1 MMQPLT
7 KKIWT
12 ILLLAI
18 TCSITAYSNTNNDNK
33 AQLPIIDKFKKWMA
47 QHPDERLYLSTDKSL
62 YTPGET
68 VWFTTFVRNAST
80 LTTDSISSIL
90 HVEVINP
97 KGTVEN
103 HLKYMIADG
112 VVNGNFLFTHGM
124 AGGVYKFKAYTM
136 WQLNDTTQ
144 KIFEKEITLQ
154 NAIMPSLIMKLDY
167 KEKGYSPGQ
176 TATADLEL
184 KSLDDLA
191 IRQHEFEY
199 TILLRGEKKLE
210 QKSITDDKGKAVIN
224 YTLPADLKSADGL
237 LSVKLTYKGVTE
249 SISRSIPINLKNITV
264 EFYPEGGD
272 LVAGVTSNV
281 AFAAVDEYGKPVNIE
296 GAVYNAAGAQQ
307 ATFSSFHHGM
317 GKFKLTA
324 QLGAGYYALING
336 YGDKKFMLPLM
347 NEEGVSIEAG
357 SIANNSLP
365 ITLNGSHETSYVV
378 TAQMR
383 GNLLF
388 AQKVEMLDKT
398 GKVFI
403 STNNIG
409 TGVLQVTVLNLSGQP
424 VAERLVFINKEQQI
438 NLQLSTD
445 KSMYAP
451 HEKVSLT
458 VKATDDKGKPISGD
472 ITVSVVDDKVISLA
486 NDKQGNILAKLLLEA
501 DITGDV
507 LEPNFYFDKNEP
519 KAEEALNLLMMT
531 RGWRRIVWH
540 TIQGPDTIKYTKPEE
555 KIVAGIVCNFKDGK
569 PARGAYVQ
577 VYGGGPSAITNRR
590 GEFEIVGLDLS
601 NIQTLM
607 VKRPFKEL
615 YYTINEYGTKHDLDF
630 NAASARAY
638 SSSYQNSY
646 HPPVNRN
653 ANNNGVVYG
662 QEARTAKRAP
672 VIRYAPG
679 TGRVWGEVVNYSG
692 EPIVSGTVVLQ
703 GSTAVGAIT
712 DLDGKYDFRGAPQGK
727 QKIKF
732 AYIGSLSQIIEVD
745 IHPTQDV
752 YIKVFLDENEVLLET
767 VVVTS
772 NKATMRIAE
781 QTVSMDVVRGSSISS
796 GPSAPPSSVVQRNAA
811 ISPETSS
818 NLGSKTTGYN
828 NYTSSQAVSM
838 DVVASRSLTNQNI
851 TNIVSLEQA
860 ISRVP
865 GVSIQPGTVTYYV
878 DGVKIVGDPAM
889 ALDLMME
896 MRVYNGGV
904 PARYSGA
911 TGSVIDIT
919 TMQAPDL
926 LYYTYRGTEVRV
938 LNENIGRRYS
948 YGRQFPQII
957 HSPVGTPGALFDNRK
972 TIYWSGALRLDAKGT
987 ANVEF
992 YNGDELTTFR
1002 ITAEGIADNG
1012 LVGRSEK
1019 TYAVQ
1024 AALTIEAKLPLQ
1036 ALTGDV
1042 LDIPVSITN
1051 NTDAPMQVALQY
1063 NIPSGFS
1070 ITGAMP
1076 PNVEVAA
1083 NSFAVLNLQAK
1094 VDMYNG
1100 MRNIGIQATSGS
1112 YKQTLLKQVNIKPIG
1127 YPTDVSWS
1135 GNCTSQTI
1143 NFNMGDIVD
1152 SSMTSNF
1159 VIYPSSISSLL
1170 NGTKGILQMPH
1181 GCFEQVSSSTYPNIM
1196 ALQLLR
1202 QTNHNDEYVEQQALS
1217 YISDGY
1223 QRLMK
1228 YEVVGGGFDLWGQG
1242 DANIPM
1248 TAYGLMEFVDMKKVY
1263 GGVDEAM
1270 LQRTKALLMG
1280 RLRGDHF
1287 DVGTKNSYF
1296 YGASNVETANAYI
1309 AYALTE
1315 TGEYNIDKVVNKL
1328 YDILAKSK
1336 DSYQLALLANTL
1348 ANIGHTNELQQ
1359 INSALATMQKED
1371 GSWPTLNPSVTGST
1385 GLNLSLEATALA
1397 ILALDKE
1404 KGKYNAQISKAIEYL
1419 LSKRGYGGRFG
1430 STQATILSLKAI
1442 IKALHSGSAYGQQ
1455 NNVTVSVNGNMVS
1468 NGILNGDMKGDYTL
1482 SNLHTYFKPGN
1493 NTIEL
1498 AFAKPD
1504 KAMAFSFG
1512 AAWQSYVPANSN
1524 KAMVELTTALSS
1536 NTVQVG
1542 DPIRLSINFKNKE
1555 KVPVPNPVAIVE
1567 IPSGL
1572 SLQAWQLKELKEK
1585 KVVDYFELYD
1595 NSVVLY
1601 FSELKANETRLI
1613 PLDLKTETKGE
1624 YRAAASVGYLYYT
1637 DEHKHWSEGPKVTVK

>member
-18 TCSITAYSNTNNDNK
+18 ICSLALYSHTNNDNK
-33 AQLPIIDKFKKWMA
+33 AQLPILDKFKQWVK

-90 HVEVINP
+90 HVEIINP

-112 VVNGNFLFTHGM
+112 VVNGNFMFTHGM

-136 WQLNDTTQ
+136 WQLNDSTQ

-154 NAIMPSLIMKLDY
+154 NAIMPSLIMKLDF

-191 IRQHEFEY
+191 IRQQEFEY
-199 TILLRGEKKLE
+199 TILLQGDKKLE
-210 QKSITDDKGKAVIN
+210 QKGTTDDKGKAMIS
-224 YTLPADLKSADGL
+224 YTLPTDLQSADGL
-237 LSVKLTYKGVTE
+237 LSVKITYKGVTE
-249 SISRSIPINLKNITV
+249 SISRSIPINLKNVVV

-272 LVAGVTSNV
+272 LVAGVASNV

-307 ATFSSFHHGM
+307 ATFISFHHGM

-336 YGDKKFMLPLM
+336 YGDKKFMLPLVS
-347 NEEGVSIEAG
+347 EKGVSIEAG
-357 SIANNSLP
+357 AAANNLLP
-365 ITLNGSHETSYVV
+365 ITLQGSHETGYVV

-398 GKVFI
+398 SKVFI

-445 KSMYAP
+445 KSKYAP

-555 KIVAGIVCNFKDGK
+555 KIVAGIVRNFKDGK

-590 GEFEIVGLDLS
+590 GEFELIGLDLD

-607 VKRPFKEL
+607 VKRPAKEL

-638 SSSYQNSY
+638 NSSYQNSY
-646 HPPVNRN
+646 RPPANRN
-653 ANNNGVVYG
+653 TNNNGVNYG
-662 QEARTAKRAP
+662 EEVRTANRPP
-672 VIRYAPG
+672 VIRYSPG
-679 TGRVWGEVVNYSG
+679 TGRVWGEVANYNG
-692 EPIVSGTVVLQ
+692 GPILSGTVVLQ
-703 GSTAVGAIT
+703 GSSVVGAIT
-712 DLDGKYDFRGAPQGK
+712 DLDGKYEFRGAPQGK
-727 QKIKF
+727 QKVKF
-732 AYIGSLSQIIEVD
+732 AYIGCLSQVVDVD

-752 YIKVFLDENEVLLET
+752 YIKVFLDENAVFLDN

-772 NKATMRIAE
+772 SKATYNIAYE
-781 QTVSMDVVRGSSISS
+781 TVSVEVVRGSSIGS
-796 GPSAPPSSVVQRNAA
+796 GPSTPPSSIVRRNTA
-811 ISPETSS
+811 INPEQSS
-818 NLGSKTTGYN
+818 NLGSKVTGYK
-828 NYTSSQAVSM
+828 TVGAQTVTM

-851 TNIVSLEQA
+851 TNMVSLEQA

-957 HSPVGTPGALFDNRK
+957 HAPLGTSGALYDNRK
-972 TIYWSGALRLDAKGT
+972 TIYWSGALRLDAKGA
-987 ANVEF
+987 ANIEF

-1019 TYAVQ
+1019 TYSVQ
-1024 AALTIEAKLPLQ
+1024 APLGIDAKAPTQ
-1036 ALTGDV
+1036 IATGDV
-1042 LDIPVSITN
+1042 IDFNMVVTN
-1051 NTDAPMQVALQY
+1051 GTDTNMMVDLNYELPYSWTIINNM
-1063 NIPSGFS
+1063 PSQ
-1070 ITGAMP
+1070 I
-1076 PNVEVAA
+1076 EVAA
-1083 NSFAVLNLQAK
+1083 NSYK
-1094 VDMYNG
+1094 IVDLK
-1100 MRNIGIQATSGS
+1100 IQAGKQDGNYRMMVQAASGTHKDVLYKNIIAKGVAYPIAISHSGS
-1112 YKQTLLKQVNIKPIG
+1112 
-1127 YPTDVSWS
+1127 
-1135 GNCTSQTI
+1135 CTSQTFTV
-1143 NFNMGDIVD
+1143 NVGDVVD
-1152 SSMTSNF
+1152 GSMKSSFVVYPSPTSN
-1159 VIYPSSISSLL
+1159 LL
-1170 NGTKGILQMPH
+1170 NAVQGILQMPH
-1181 GCFEQVSSSTYPNIM
+1181 GCFEQVSSSTYPNIL

-1202 QTNHNDEYVEQQALS
+1202 QTGWSDAAVEGQAKEYIASGHAQLA
-1217 YISDGY
+1217 
-1223 QRLMK
+1223 K
-1228 YEVVGGGFDLWGQG
+1228 YEVAGGGFDLWGKG
-1242 DANIPM
+1242 DPNIPM
-1248 TAYGLMEFVDMKKVY
+1248 TAYGIMEFAEMQKVY
-1263 GGVDEAM
+1263 DGVDTAM
-1270 LQRTKALLMG
+1270 VGRALRMLLG
-1280 RLRGDHF
+1280 RLRGNEF
-1287 DVGTKNSYF
+1287 AVGSKNSYF
-1296 YGASNVETANAYI
+1296 YGSNNNETANAYI
-1309 AYALTE
+1309 AFALTE
-1315 TGEYNIDKVVNKL
+1315 AGVSSGIDPVVDKLFKVLDKR
-1328 YDILAKSK
+1328 S
-1336 DSYQLALLANTL
+1336 DSYQLALLSNTL
-1348 ANIGHTNELQQ
+1348 HNLGRHVQHYEINNQLAALQ
-1359 INSALATMQKED
+1359 KPD
-1371 GSWPTLNPSVTGST
+1371 GSWPTISPSITGST
-1385 GLNLSLEATALA
+1385 GQNLSIEATALA
-1397 ILALDKE
+1397 MIALSKQE
-1404 KGKYNAQISKAIEYL
+1404 GKYDEQLQKGMKYL
-1419 LSKRGYGGRFG
+1419 LSTRSYGRFG
-1430 STQATILSLKAI
+1430 STQSTILALKALLAVMREKTQANWSSNLSI
-1442 IKALHSGSAYGQQ
+1442 Q
-1455 NNVTVSVNGNMVS
+1455 VNGKEVNHGWI
-1468 NGILNGDMKGDYTL
+1468 NGRGGEYRFDEMYKHL
-1482 SNLHTYFKPGN
+1482 KPGT
-1493 NTIEL
+1493 NTIDVLFTEPNMGVGYSME
-1498 AFAKPD
+1498 AN
-1504 KAMAFSFG
+1504 
-1512 AAWQSYVPANSN
+1512 WQSNMPANN
-1524 KAMVELTTALSS
+1524 PLCKVELTTALS
-1536 NTVQVG
+1536 TGTAQVG
-1542 DPIRLSINFKNKE
+1542 DPVRLSVNFKNKE
-1555 KVPVPNPVAIVE
+1555 KVPVPNPIAIVE
-1567 IPSGL
+1567 IPGGL
-1572 SLQAWQLKELKEK
+1572 SLQAWQLKELAEK
-1585 KVVDYFELYD
+1585 NIIDYYELYG
-1595 NSVVLY
+1595 NSIVLY
-1601 FSELKANETRLI
+1601 FSELKANENRLI
-1613 PLDLKTETKGE
+1613 PLDLKTEAKGE
-1624 YRAAASVGYLYYT
+1624 FKAAASVGYLYYS
-1637 DEHKHWSEGPKVTVK
+1637 DEYKHWSEGAKVTVK